1 MALYRIITENV
12 NKQGIIEIITKYIDG
27 FTLIDAQGYWRGKPE
42 DALIIEIEVVLTGQ
56 STIYSLAKDIK
67 KLNNQES
74 VLIQKIETKS
84 HFV

>member
-84 HFV
+84 HFI